1 MRTASALILLATL
14 EAACSS
20 GGPLKVGGAN
30 ADPTTLP
37 KSFAGHIESQWK
49 GASVVA
55 RVTSPCAPASASGSG
70 PQAVDAAAFVTG
82 DFDGDGFSD
91 VAAPVKRGDGLHVVA
106 GLRHTYEYTV
116 MDVIGKPDD
125 AADRLTVRPRGT
137 LYKVPGS
144 DVDYYFGADTI
155 VLAPC
160 SESPTAFLWTGSSFD
175 PQPLAK

>member
-20 GGPLKVGGAN
+20 GGPLKVSDA
-30 ADPTTLP
+30 TLP
-37 KSFAGHIESQWK
+37 KPFVSHVESQWT
-49 GASVVA
+49 GASVVPRA
-55 RVTSPCAPASASGSG
+55 TSPCAPAAASGSST
-70 PQAVDAAAFVTG
+70 QAVDAPAAFVTG

-106 GLRHTYEYTV
+106 GLRHTYEYTM
-116 MDVIGKPDD
+116 MDVIGKPDES
-125 AADRLTVRPRGT
+125 ADRLTVRPRGT

-160 SESPTAFLWTGSSFD
+160 SGSPTAFLWTGSSFD
-175 PQPLAK
+175 PRPLAK